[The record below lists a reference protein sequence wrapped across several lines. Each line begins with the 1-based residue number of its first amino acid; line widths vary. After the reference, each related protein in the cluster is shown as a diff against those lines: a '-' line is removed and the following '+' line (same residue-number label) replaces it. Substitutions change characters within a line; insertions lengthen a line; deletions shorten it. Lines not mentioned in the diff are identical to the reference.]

1 MINYLPLFIILSI
14 VAEILGTIGGFGS
27 SVFFVSIAG
36 FFLDFQS
43 VLGITAIFHLGS
55 NVTKIGAF
63 RKGLDWKIAFQIG
76 LPAVAFVTLGAY
88 ASKWIDPDV
97 LEALLGVFLVTLSGV
112 FILSKSMV
120 IRPNLGN
127 SLIGGSLSGLLAGL
141 LGTGGAI
148 RGLTLT
154 SFGLRKDTFI
164 ATSAVIDLAIDLSRT
179 FVYVSNGYVHDH
191 DLYLIPIL
199 LVVSIIG
206 TLTGKKILTR
216 ISQENFRKTSL
227 MLILLIGLTTMIN
240 FGLKIF

>member
-27 SVFFVSIAG
+27 SVFFVPIAG

-55 NVTKIGAF
+55 NLTKIGAF
-63 RKGLDWKIAFQIG
+63 RKGLNWKIVIQIG
-76 LPAVAFVTLGAY
+76 IPAVIFVIIGAFT
-88 ASKWIDPDV
+88 SKWINPNL
-97 LEALLGVFLVTLSGV
+97 LEALLGIFLVILSVV
-112 FILSKSMV
+112 FIWSKSLV
-120 IRPNLGN
+120 INPNLRN
-127 SLIGGSLSGLLAGL
+127 SVIGGSLSGLLAGL

-164 ATSAVIDLAIDLSRT
+164 TTSAVIDLAIDLSRT
-179 FVYVSNGYVHDH
+179 FVYVGNGYVHDH

-206 TLTGKKILTR
+206 TLIGKKILTR

-227 MLILLIGLTTMIN
+227 LLILLIGLTTMIN
-240 FGLKIF
+240 FGLKLF